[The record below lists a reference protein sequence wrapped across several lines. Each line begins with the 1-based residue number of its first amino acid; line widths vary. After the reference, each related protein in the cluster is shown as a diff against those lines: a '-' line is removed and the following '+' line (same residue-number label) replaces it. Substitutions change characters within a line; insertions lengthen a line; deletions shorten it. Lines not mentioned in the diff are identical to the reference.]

1 MNGWVQQPIFE
12 TQKKFNAKKMIT
24 EQIVFDISASQN
36 QDSKVSS
43 STSQTQDSHLQPTE
57 EEAKE
62 LLSTL
67 EGRKDLLKMGRKA
80 TRDNAINR
88 RFIFQ
93 RQREQIAMRLA
104 MFEPYDVIAE
114 WASKTFNRKVT
125 VRSISK
131 YVSSPTVKALVK
143 RFREEYDKRL
153 FEVEYA
159 SKRRRIERLS
169 KVADRLEEKED
180 YRGVTESMR
189 AIREEV
195 EGRKSEHVNIYQYNQ
210 FNSLSDEELENRKL
224 EIIQRIQRLQ
234 SQKLLADSR
243 NSNG

>member
-1 MNGWVQQPIFE
+1 
-12 TQKKFNAKKMIT
+12 
-24 EQIVFDISASQN
+24 
-36 QDSKVSS
+36 
-43 STSQTQDSHLQPTE
+43 
-57 EEAKE
+57 
-62 LLSTL
+62 
-67 EGRKDLLKMGRKA
+67 MGRKA